1 MTARYLL
8 ALPRRT
14 ANGGKPIPLVG
25 SPELVRGDAPALWC
39 SDASRLLWGQDRRTV
54 VIGDLFDRSGSRP
67 VAAIADCVAAR
78 LHTSPEI
85 LTQDFWGSYLA
96 IVGGSSVPGASG
108 SRILRD
114 PTGLMPCYVREF
126 EDNIF
131 LASDIAMLDAA
142 RLSPSAVDW
151 DRLSEFLQ
159 TPGIR
164 RRATCLA
171 GLDELPPGVLTCFG
185 NEGRSERRLW
195 TPWAFTG
202 AERRISSAQAVA
214 ALRDSVCSSIA
225 AIGGGFENIVVGM
238 SGGLDSSIVCAAL
251 AAAGQRFT
259 ALTMYAD
266 DPSGDERAYA
276 RLVAARTNAAL
287 LEHRYE
293 VEQIDLSKSGST
305 HLPRPVGRQFMQEIE
320 RAYRAEVGAQGF
332 DAIFTGN
339 GGDNVFCYLHSAA
352 PIVDRLLSAHERRGV
367 ARTFVDMCRI
377 TQCDLAAMMRATMSL
392 LVRRSPREP
401 GPDMRLINA
410 DRQET
415 EWTPVLTPW
424 LEESVG
430 CQDRS
435 ARLPGKRAH
444 IDLIVRIQNHVEGYD
459 RGVLPPAIAVLLA
472 QPIVET
478 CLRIPTWDW
487 CRSGINRAITREA
500 FSSALPAPVI
510 ARRSKS
516 GPESLTAEVF
526 ELGRPLLRDIL
537 LGGALRDNRIIDAA
551 AVEAALDDPAVARG
565 QLLYRL
571 LELAEAE
578 AWARS
583 WDGRGSGD
591 A

>member
-1 MTARYLL
+1 MTAFRYLL
-8 ALPRRT
+8 ALPRRSE
-14 ANGGKPIPLVG
+14 NGGKSISLVG
-25 SPELVRGDAPALWC
+25 SPELARGDAPALWC
-39 SDASRLLWGQDRRTV
+39 SDASRLLWVQDRRML
-54 VIGDLFDRSGSRP
+54 VIGHLFDRSGSRP
-67 VAAIADCVAAR
+67 VAAIADSVAAR
-78 LHTSPEI
+78 LDTSPDVLVE
-85 LTQDFWGSYLA
+85 DFWGSYLA
-96 IVGGSSVPGASG
+96 IVAGADG

-114 PTGLMPCYVREF
+114 PTGLMPCYIREF
-126 EDNIF
+126 EDKIF
-131 LASDIAMLDAA
+131 LASDVATLEAA
-142 RLSPSAVDW
+142 RLRSSAVDW

-159 TPGIR
+159 APGIR

-171 GLDELPPGVLTCFG
+171 GLDELPPGVLTGFG
-185 NEGRSERRLW
+185 SEGLSERHLW
-195 TPWAFTG
+195 TPWTFTG
-202 AERRISSAQAVA
+202 ADCRISADRAVA

-225 AIGGGFENIVVGM
+225 ALGGGSDNIVVGM
-238 SGGLDSSIVCAAL
+238 SGGLDSSVVCAAL

-276 RLVAARTNAAL
+276 RLVATQTHAAL

-293 VEQIDLSKSGST
+293 VGQIDLSKSGST

-320 RAYRAEVGAQGF
+320 RAYRAEVKAHGF

-352 PIVDRLLSAHERRGV
+352 PIVDRLRSAHERRGV

-377 TQCDLAAMMRATMSL
+377 TQCDLVTMMRATMSL
-392 LVRRSPREP
+392 LVRRKPPGP
-401 GPDMRLINA
+401 GPDMRLIDA
-410 DRQET
+410 DRQGT

-424 LEESVG
+424 LEEDVG

-435 ARLPGKRAH
+435 ASLPGKRAH
-444 IDLIVRIQNHVEGYD
+444 VDLIVGIQNHVEGYD
-459 RGVLPPAIAVLLA
+459 RAVLPPVIPVLLA
-472 QPIVET
+472 QPTVET

-487 CRSGINRAITREA
+487 CRGGINRAITREA
-500 FSSALPAPVI
+500 FSTALPAPVI

-516 GPESLTAEVF
+516 GPESLTAQLF
-526 ELGRPLLRDIL
+526 ELGRPVLRDLL

-551 AVEAALDDPAVARG
+551 AVEAALDDPAVTRG

-583 WDGRGSGD
+583 WDRRGLGD

>member
-1 MTARYLL
+1 MTAFRYLL
-8 ALPRRT
+8 AIPRRSE
-14 ANGGKPIPLVG
+14 NGGKPLSLVG
-25 SPELVRGDAPALWC
+25 SPGLVREHAPALWC
-39 SDASRLLWGQDRRTV
+39 SDASRLLWAQDRRTV

-67 VAAIADCVAAR
+67 VAAIADSVAAR
-78 LHTSPEI
+78 LDTSPDVLVE
-85 LTQDFWGSYLA
+85 DFWGSYLA
-96 IVGGSSVPGASG
+96 ILAGADG

-114 PTGLMPCYVREF
+114 PTGLMPCYIREF

-131 LASDIAMLDAA
+131 LASDLATLEAA
-142 RLSPSAVDW
+142 RLGPSAVDW

-159 TPGIR
+159 APGIR

-171 GLDELPPGVLTCFG
+171 GLDELPPGVLTCYG
-185 NEGRSERRLW
+185 SEGRSERRLW
-195 TPWAFTG
+195 TPWTFTD
-202 AERRISSAQAVA
+202 AERRISSDRAVP
-214 ALRDSVCSSIA
+214 ALRDSVCSSVA
-225 AIGGGFENIVVGM
+225 AIGGGFDNIVVGM
-238 SGGLDSSIVCAAL
+238 SGGLDSSVVCAAL

-276 RLVAARTNAAL
+276 RLVAKRTNAGL

-320 RAYRAEVGAQGF
+320 RAYRAEVGAHGF

-352 PIVDRLLSAHERRGV
+352 PIVDRLRSAHERRGV

-377 TQCDLAAMMRATMSL
+377 TQCDLATMMRATMSL
-392 LVRRSPREP
+392 LVRRSPR
-401 GPDMRLINA
+401 GPSSDMRLIDA
-410 DRQET
+410 ERQGT
-415 EWTPVLTPW
+415 EQSPVLTPY
-424 LEESVG
+424 LEDVVG
-430 CQDRS
+430 CQDRT

-459 RGVLPPAIAVLLA
+459 RSVLPPAIPVLLA

-487 CRSGINRAITREA
+487 CRGGINRAIAREA
-500 FSSALPAPVI
+500 FSALLPAPVI

-526 ELGRPLLRDIL
+526 ELGRPVLRDIL

-551 AVEAALDDPAVARG
+551 AVEAALDDPGVTRG

-578 AWARS
+578 AWVRS
-583 WDGRGSGD
+583 WDGRPGL
-591 A
+591 ACA

>member
-1 MTARYLL
+1 MTVRYLL
-8 ALPRRT
+8 ALPRRFE
-14 ANGGKPIPLVG
+14 NGGKPISLVG
-25 SPELVRGDAPALWC
+25 SSELAGGNAPALWC
-39 SDASRLLWGQDRRTV
+39 SDASRLVWAQDRRTL
-54 VIGDLFDRSGSRP
+54 VIGQLFGRSGSRA
-67 VAAIADCVAAR
+67 VDAIAESMAAG
-78 LHTSPEI
+78 LHISPEI
-85 LTQDFWGSYLA
+85 FVEKFWGSYLA
-96 IVGGSSVPGASG
+96 ILAGSDG

-114 PTGLMPCYVREF
+114 PTGLMPCYIREF
-126 EDNIF
+126 DDSVV
-131 LASDIAMLDAA
+131 LASDVATLEAA
-142 RLSPSAVDW
+142 RSGPGAVDW

-159 TPGIR
+159 APGIR

-171 GLDELPPGVLTCFG
+171 GLDELPPGVLTCYG
-185 NEGRSERRLW
+185 SEGRSERRLW
-195 TPWAFTG
+195 TPWTFTG
-202 AERRISSAQAVA
+202 AECRISSDRAVP

-225 AIGGGFENIVVGM
+225 AIGGGFDNIVVGM
-238 SGGLDSSIVCAAL
+238 SGGLDSSVVCAAL

-276 RLVAARTNAAL
+276 RLVATRTNAAL

-293 VEQIDLSKSGST
+293 AGQVDLSKSGST

-320 RAYRAEVGAQGF
+320 RAYRTAVEAQGF

-377 TQCDLAAMMRATMSL
+377 TQCDIAAMMRATMSL
-392 LVRRSPREP
+392 LVRRSPPVQGR
-401 GPDMRLINA
+401 DMRLIDG
-410 DRQET
+410 DRQGT
-415 EWTPVLTPW
+415 KWTPVLTPW
-424 LEESVG
+424 LEKVAG
-430 CQDRS
+430 RRDTA

-444 IDLIVRIQNHVEGYD
+444 IDLIVGIQNHVEGYD
-459 RGVLPPAIAVLLA
+459 RGVLPPAIPVLLA

-487 CRSGINRAITREA
+487 CRGGINRAITREA
-500 FSSALPAPVI
+500 FSALLPTPVI

-526 ELGRPLLRDIL
+526 ELGRPVLRDLL

-551 AVEAALDDPAVARG
+551 AVEAALDDPGVTRG

-578 AWARS
+578 AWVRS
-583 WDGRGSGD
+583 WGRRGSGG

>member
-1 MTARYLL
+1 MTVRYLL
-8 ALPRRT
+8 ALPRRFE
-14 ANGGKPIPLVG
+14 NSGKPISLVG
-25 SPELVRGDAPALWC
+25 SSELARGNAPALWC
-39 SDASRLLWGQDRRTV
+39 SDASRLVWAQDRRTL
-54 VIGDLFDRSGSRP
+54 VIGQLFGRSGSRA
-67 VAAIADCVAAR
+67 VDAIAESMAAG
-78 LHTSPEI
+78 LHISPEI
-85 LTQDFWGSYLA
+85 FVEKFWGSYLA
-96 IVGGSSVPGASG
+96 ILAGSDG

-114 PTGLMPCYVREF
+114 PTGLMPCYIREF
-126 EDNIF
+126 EDSVV
-131 LASDIAMLDAA
+131 LASDVATLEAA
-142 RLSPSAVDW
+142 RSGPGTVDW

-159 TPGIR
+159 APGIR

-171 GLDELPPGVLTCFG
+171 GLDELPPGVLTCYG

-195 TPWAFTG
+195 TPWTFTG
-202 AERRISSAQAVA
+202 AECRISSDRAVP

-225 AIGGGFENIVVGM
+225 AIGGGFDNIVVGM
-238 SGGLDSSIVCAAL
+238 SGGLDSSVVCAAL

-276 RLVAARTNAAL
+276 RLVATRTNAAL

-293 VEQIDLSKSGST
+293 AGQVDLSKSGST

-320 RAYRAEVGAQGF
+320 RAYRTAVEAQGF

-377 TQCDLAAMMRATMSL
+377 TQCDIAAMMRATMSL
-392 LVRRSPREP
+392 LVRRSPPVQGR
-401 GPDMRLINA
+401 DMRLIDG
-410 DRQET
+410 DRQGT

-424 LEESVG
+424 LEEVAG
-430 CQDRS
+430 CRDTA

-444 IDLIVRIQNHVEGYD
+444 IDLIVGIQNHVEGYD
-459 RGVLPPAIAVLLA
+459 RGVLPPAIPVLLA

-487 CRSGINRAITREA
+487 CRGGINRAIAREA
-500 FSSALPAPVI
+500 FSALLPAPVI

-516 GPESLTAEVF
+516 GPESLTAELF